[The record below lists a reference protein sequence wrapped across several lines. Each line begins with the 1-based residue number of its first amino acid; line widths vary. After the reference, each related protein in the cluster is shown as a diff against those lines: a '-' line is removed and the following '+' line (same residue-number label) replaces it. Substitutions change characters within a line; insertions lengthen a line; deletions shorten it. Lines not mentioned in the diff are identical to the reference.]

1 MLNTIKAEFR
11 KLYTIRSTYFVSAL
25 GLVLMGFVAFY
36 VEGFRGE
43 ASLLQPDK
51 IQTLMLSSANLLS
64 IFAAI
69 IAVLLVAHEYRYN
82 TIMYTLTSSN
92 SRTKVLVAK
101 LLAILTHALCYTVVG
116 VALAVLLMYIGMSFK
131 DMSLYATQTIA
142 WGDVI
147 WRSLFSVLSYAA
159 LGLLLGLLFRNVVG
173 AFITLFMAPATVE
186 PLLGLLLKE
195 NVKYLPFH
203 ASDQVINSTATG
215 LSHGT
220 AALLFGGYLA
230 VGYLVALILLLKRD
244 AN

>member
-25 GLVLMGFVAFY
+25 GLVLMGFVSFY

-51 IQTLMLSSANLLS
+51 IQNLMLSSANLLS
-64 IFAAI
+64 LFAAI
-69 IAVLLVAHEYRYN
+69 VAVLLIAHEYRYN

-92 SRTKVLVAK
+92 SRTKVLAAK
-101 LLAILTHALCYTVVG
+101 LIAILTHAVGYTVIG
-116 VALAVLLMYIGMSFK
+116 VALSVLLMYIGMSFK

-147 WRSLFSVLSYAA
+147 WRSLFMVLSYGA

-173 AFITLFMAPATVE
+173 AFITLFMMPATVE

-203 ASDQVINSTATG
+203 ASDQVINATSNG

-220 AALLFGGYLA
+220 AALVFGGYLA

>member
-25 GLVLMGFVAFY
+25 GIVLMGFVSFY

-51 IQTLMLSSANLLS
+51 IQNLMLSSANLLS
-64 IFAAI
+64 LFAAI
-69 IAVLLVAHEYRYN
+69 VAVLLIAHEYRYS

-92 SRTKVLVAK
+92 SRTKVLIAK
-101 LLAILTHALCYTVVG
+101 LIALLAHALCYTVIG
-116 VALAVLLMYIGMSFK
+116 VALSVLLMYIGMSFK

-147 WRSLFSVLSYAA
+147 WRSLFVVLSYAS

-173 AFITLFMAPATVE
+173 AFITLFMMPATVE
-186 PLLGLLLKE
+186 PLLGLLLKD

-203 ASDQVINSTATG
+203 ASDQVINATNNG

-220 AALLFGGYLA
+220 AALVFGGYLA
-230 VGYLVALILLLKRD
+230 VGYIVAWILLLKRD